1 GDGGAQLVR
10 YDGENIGFE
19 PARLLHVRNH
29 RVQEVA
35 LRDDPDQPP
44 VLVDDRQPPE
54 GTRPDQLERFE
65 RARLLGHGVHRRRH
79 HVAVPQ
85 RGGVTSRREGSS
97 STGAGG
103 KDDAVTFRLAREFP
117 RPDEASWIE
126 YRHYNEK
133 KLGKSRRADFPPFI
147 GRLVDDLNA
156 PEFVA
161 WLSELTGI
169 RGLVADPDLDGGG
182 LHQTERGGFLN
193 IHADFTMHHHRP
205 S

>member
-1 GDGGAQLVR
+1 
-10 YDGENIGFE
+10 
-19 PARLLHVRNH
+19 
-29 RVQEVA
+29 
-35 LRDDPDQPP
+35 
-44 VLVDDRQPPE
+44 
-54 GTRPDQLERFE
+54 
-65 RARLLGHGVHRRRH
+65 
-79 HVAVPQ
+79 
-85 RGGVTSRREGSS
+85 
-97 STGAGG
+97 
-103 KDDAVTFRLAREFP
+103 VTFRLAREFP

-182 LHQTERGGFLN
+182 LHQTVPRAARGRREGGPDLARQAAARRLLACE
-193 IHADFTMHHHRP
+193 I
-205 S
+205 